1 MRQIRLLR
9 IASLLAMVGAGC
21 SSSSS
26 SPPSGS
32 GGNEASSS
40 GGSTQTSSGGQTGS
54 SSGGM
59 TGSASGGKTG
69 TSSGGMTGSS
79 SGGQTGSASGGK
91 PGTSSGGMP
100 GTASGGMTG
109 SASGGMTGTASG
121 GMTGS
126 ASGGMPGTASGG
138 MTGASGGSTA
148 SPLPQLVTSASGAY
162 WKTDGTWTEST
173 GSADGTGNDGS
184 ASQTW
189 EGFGGAFN
197 EMGWAALQ
205 KLSED
210 DRKKALQL
218 LFGDDGARFNMGRIP
233 IGASDYACDDIS
245 KYPSCDPAKSRYTLD
260 ETANDT
266 SLNSFSLDRDKKAL
280 IPYVQAALA
289 IRPDM
294 RLWASPWT
302 PPTWMKTGMKSGNK
316 PSPFDGGNMK
326 SDTATLTAFAQYFVK
341 FVQGYKDQNITVEA
355 VAAQNEPNF
364 DQNYPSCL
372 WDTAT
377 YTKFVGQYLGP
388 ALDTAGMGTK
398 IMLGTMS
405 NGDKDP
411 AIVTSVLGDGTAKK
425 YVKMIGMQWGMKSH
439 TSTANGMPIWQTEH
453 MCGNYPFTTSGE
465 SIAPGPSNSSKA
477 PNDQAY
483 GAETWGLIRDWIKSG
498 VTSYSAWNMVLDTI
512 GIGIDTTRTWPQD
525 SLLTV
530 DTGAGKLNVTPAY
543 YVFRHMSQFAQPG
556 AKVVAT
562 SGGDAIAFKNPD
574 GSLIA
579 VMYNS
584 GSAKMLT
591 VAIGGKKLQFSM
603 PGNGWATVNYTP

>member
-1 MRQIRLLR
+1 M
-9 IASLLAMVGAGC
+9 
-21 SSSSS
+21 
-26 SPPSGS
+26 
-32 GGNEASSS
+32 
-40 GGSTQTSSGGQTGS
+40 GS
-54 SSGGM
+54 SSGGQ
-59 TGSASGGKTG
+59 
-69 TSSGGMTGSS
+69 TGSS

-91 PGTSSGGMP
+91 IGSSSGGQSSGGQTGTSSGGVTGSGNQPGTSSGGM
-100 GTASGGMTG
+100 SG
-109 SASGGMTGTASG
+109 SAAGGI
-121 GMTGS
+121 
-126 ASGGMPGTASGG
+126 
-138 MTGASGGSTA
+138 TGASGGSIA

-162 WKTDGTWTEST
+162 WKTDGAWTEST
-173 GSADGTGNDGS
+173 GNADVTVNDGS
-184 ASQTW
+184 VSQTW

-233 IGASDYACDDIS
+233 MGASDYSCDDIT

-302 PPTWMKTGMKSGNK
+302 PPTWMKSGMKSGNK
-316 PSPFDGGNMK
+316 PSAFDGGNMK
-326 SDTATLTAFAQYFVK
+326 NDDGILTAYAQYFVK
-341 FVQGYKDQNITVEA
+341 FVQGYKDQNITIEA
-355 VAAQNEPNF
+355 VAPQNEPNF

-372 WDTAT
+372 WDTAL
-377 YTKFVGQYLGP
+377 YTKFVGQKLGP
-388 ALDTAGMGTK
+388 ALDAAGMGTK

-405 NGDKDP
+405 NSDKDP
-411 AIVTSVLGDGTAKK
+411 AIVTSVLNDSIAKK
-425 YVKMIGMQWGMKSH
+425 YVKVMGFQWGMKTH
-439 TSTANGMPIWQTEH
+439 TNVANGMTIWQTEH
-453 MCGNYPFTTSGE
+453 MCGNYPFGTSGE
-465 SIAPGPSNSSKA
+465 SPAPGPSNSSKA

-483 GAETWGLIRDWIKSG
+483 GAETWGLIRDWIKAG
-498 VTSYSAWNMVLDTI
+498 VTSYSAWNMVLDTV

-530 DTGAGKLNVTPAY
+530 DTSAGKLNLAPAY
-543 YVFRHMSQFAQPG
+543 YVFRHFSQFAQTG
-556 AKVVAT
+556 AHVVGT

-574 GSLIA
+574 GSLVA
-579 VMYNS
+579 VVYNS
-584 GSAKMLT
+584 GSAKAMT
-591 VAIGGKKLQFSM
+591 VSIGGKKLQFSM
-603 PGNGWATVNYTP
+603 PGNGWATVDYKP